1 MTFDQ
6 FMQYGVVAVS
16 GVLGWALRELW
27 AAVKSLRE
35 DISELERDLPLSY
48 VQKDDYRQ
56 DIARVH
62 ELLDKIY
69 DKLDGK
75 ADRSRP

>member
-6 FMQYGVVAVS
+6 FMQYGVVAIS

-56 DIARVH
+56 DITRVH
-62 ELLDKIY
+62 DLLDKIY

-75 ADRSRP
+75 VDR

>member
-6 FMQYGVVAVS
+6 FMQYGVVAIS

-56 DIARVH
+56 DITRVH
-62 ELLDKIY
+62 DLLDKIY

>member
-1 MTFDQ
+1 MTLDQ
-6 FMQYGVVAVS
+6 FVQYGIVAVS

-27 AAVKSLRE
+27 AAVKALRE
-35 DISELERDLPLSY
+35 DISKIERDLPSNY

-56 DIARVH
+56 DITRVH
-62 ELLDKIY
+62 DLLDKIY

-75 ADRSRP
+75 ADR

>member
-6 FMQYGVVAVS
+6 VVQYGVVAVS

-27 AAVKSLRE
+27 AAVKALRE
-35 DISELERDLPLSY
+35 DISKLERDLPSHY

-62 ELLDKIY
+62 DLLDKIY

-75 ADRSRP
+75 ADR